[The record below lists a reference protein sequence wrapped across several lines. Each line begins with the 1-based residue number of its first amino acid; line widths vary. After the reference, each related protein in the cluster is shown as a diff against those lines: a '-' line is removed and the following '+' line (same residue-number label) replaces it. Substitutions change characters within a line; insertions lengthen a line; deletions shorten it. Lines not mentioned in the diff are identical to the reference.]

1 MPTYDYKCADCSH
14 PFEVVKSM
22 SQLDEMES
30 CPSCLASCDKRCRL
44 ITKGKEFFGE
54 KPDEPY
60 FSSALGKWVKG
71 KKDESKQAKER
82 GWIEVGNQSVEK
94 NVGALHSHSM
104 LTNDS
109 NVYVVMSGNFT
120 PAQRQIVKS

>member
-1 MPTYDYKCADCSH
+1 MPTYDYKCDDCSH
-14 PFEVVKSM
+14 DFVVVKSM
-22 SQLDEMES
+22 SKLDEMET

-71 KKDESKQAKER
+71 KKDEINQAKDR

-94 NVGALHSHSM
+94 TEKEYENYRERKSAERWSEF
-104 LTNDS
+104 TNP
-109 NVYVVMSGNFT
+109 NPYRVRGV
-120 PAQRQIVKS
+120 

>member
-94 NVGALHSHSM
+94 TEKEYQNYRDRKASDRWSEFTNPNPYRVRGA
-104 LTNDS
+104 
-109 NVYVVMSGNFT
+109 
-120 PAQRQIVKS
+120 